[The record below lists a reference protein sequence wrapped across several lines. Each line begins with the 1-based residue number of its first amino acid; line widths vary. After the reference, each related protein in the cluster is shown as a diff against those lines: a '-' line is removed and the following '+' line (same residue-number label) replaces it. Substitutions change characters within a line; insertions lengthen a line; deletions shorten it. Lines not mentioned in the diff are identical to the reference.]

1 MVGYKQ
7 KTPTNKTMNRYFFIY
22 SSSSD
27 VEITLTRNSEKMNK
41 VIGAIA
47 KININQ
53 LYGKETLS
61 KSKLFNVIN
70 GNSAI
75 RLIIELLLFI
85 APQDWHVRVR
95 VAVSTFKVLAKQLPH
110 LPLAFLKNSHI
121 IEIYKKLSYNVW
133 TSYIHI
139 PTPVLYWL
147 EESN

>member
-1 MVGYKQ
+1 
-7 KTPTNKTMNRYFFIY
+7 MNIYFFIY

-70 GNSAI
+70 GNSTI
-75 RLIIELLLFI
+75 RLIIQLLLFI
-85 APQDWHVRVR
+85 APQDWHIRVR
-95 VAVSTFKVLAKQLPH
+95 VAVSTFKVLAPQLPH

-121 IEIYKKLSYNVW
+121 IEIYKKLPYNACKA
-133 TSYIHI
+133 INKNPH
-139 PTPVLYWL
+139 
-147 EESN
+147 